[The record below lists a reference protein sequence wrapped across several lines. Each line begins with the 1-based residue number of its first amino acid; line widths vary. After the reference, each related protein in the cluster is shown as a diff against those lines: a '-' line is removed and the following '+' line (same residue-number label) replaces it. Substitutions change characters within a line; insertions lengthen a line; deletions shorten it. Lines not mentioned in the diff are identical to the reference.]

1 MVCVMRFKFDK
12 KKSEKLRKN
21 PKRKAGFEEITE
33 IWGHPYYEDCC
44 SDDPGQFRA
53 IGNNMKI

>member
-1 MVCVMRFKFDK
+1 MRFKFDK